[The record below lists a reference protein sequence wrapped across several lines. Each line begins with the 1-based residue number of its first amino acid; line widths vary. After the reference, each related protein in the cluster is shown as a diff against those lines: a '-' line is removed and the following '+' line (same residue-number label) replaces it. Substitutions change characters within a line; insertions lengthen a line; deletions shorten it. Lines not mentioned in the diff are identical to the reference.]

1 MAQVLG
7 RVPKYRFP
15 EVLVGYDTADDAGVY
30 KIDDKRALVQTV
42 DFFTPVVDDP
52 YVFGSIAAANSLS
65 DVYAMGG
72 TPITALAIACFPEKG
87 LDFGILAQIM
97 TGGVEKLRE
106 AGVALLGG
114 HTVSDAEIKFGYSIT
129 GMIDPNKILSNAGAR
144 PEDSLVLT
152 KPLGIGILTS
162 GIKFNKTS
170 ASAAKRAIEVMSTL
184 NASAAEVMRRYDCRG
199 ATDIT
204 GNGLLGHGYELA
216 HASQVTLRIYA
227 EKTPYIPEAYTM
239 AEAGLLPRTVATN
252 WQMVGPHTRLLSS
265 VPEPLKN
272 ILLDPQTS
280 GGLLISVSAKD
291 RDAMVREMTG
301 LGIEA
306 THIGEVELY
315 SGVELIVE

>member
-1 MAQVLG
+1 MLG

-30 KIDDKRALVQTV
+30 KIDDDRALVQTV

-52 YVFGSIAAANSLS
+52 YQFGSIAAANSLS

-72 TPITALAIACFPEKG
+72 TPLTALAIACFPEKG
-87 LDFGILAQIM
+87 LDLGILAQIM

-114 HTVSDAEIKFGYSIT
+114 HTVSDPEIKFGYCIT
-129 GMIDPNKILSNAGAR
+129 GMIDPNRILSNAGAR
-144 PEDSLVLT
+144 PGDSLVLT

-170 ASAAKRAIEVMSTL
+170 APAARRAIEVMTAL
-184 NASAAEVMRRYDCRG
+184 NANAAAIMRRYDCRG

-216 HASQVTLRIYA
+216 HASHVTLRIHA
-227 EKTPYIPEAYTM
+227 KKTPYIPAAYAM

-252 WQMVGPHTRLLSS
+252 WQMIAPHTRILDS

-280 GGLLISVSAKD
+280 GGLLISVSTRE
-291 RDAMVREMTG
+291 RDAMVQEMTG

-306 THIGEVELY
+306 THIGEVEPY